1 MLEAYRRFIVFQS
14 EEKSPKNG
22 MVCSVGEDVK
32 GISVGDTIF
41 HFDYAP
47 LCIDEDLGYFAI
59 NLEHVVA
66 VEKASN

>member
-1 MLEAYRRFIVFQS
+1 MLEAYRRYVIFQS
-14 EEKSPKNG
+14 KKKDPKSGK
-22 MVCSVGEDVK
+22 VCSIGEDVK

-47 LCIDEDLGYFAI
+47 LCLNKYKGYFAVNI
-59 NLEHVVA
+59 EHVVA